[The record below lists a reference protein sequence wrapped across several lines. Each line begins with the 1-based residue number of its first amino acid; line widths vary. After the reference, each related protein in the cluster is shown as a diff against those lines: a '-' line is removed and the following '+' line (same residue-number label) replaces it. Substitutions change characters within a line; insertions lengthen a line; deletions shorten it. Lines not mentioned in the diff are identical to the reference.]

1 MFKGVKMSIK
11 LKDYLKRKRSTLEKL
26 LELKRIKNY
35 QQLLD
40 YCNKRGCEPIDE
52 KEFNL
57 VIKKPILQKPS
68 KDLKMKQAKEE
79 LVNEEVSKPEPEP
92 EPEPERRKRRSKVS
106 RSTQNSQEERASN
119 TTVEDT

>member
-1 MFKGVKMSIK
+1 MSIK